1 MSDHIRGHYLIS
13 TNPDRICLDAVHALL
28 SRAYWSI
35 GIPKGIIARALA
47 GSLPFGI
54 YDTRTTP
61 HTQVGIARII
71 SDKSTFAYLCDVFI
85 HESHRGQGLSKWL
98 MEVILAHPDL
108 QGLRRWCLL
117 TRDAQ
122 GLYQQFGFGPGSN
135 LTTYMER
142 VDRDVYKNAQE
153 TPVGKPQ

>member
-1 MSDHIRGHYLIS
+1 MHTRGHYLIS
-13 TNPDRICLDAVHALL
+13 SDPSLINIEAVHAML

-35 GIPKGIIARALA
+35 GIPKATIARALA

-71 SDKSTFAYLCDVFI
+71 TDKATFAYLCDVFI
-85 HESHRGQGLSKWL
+85 HEDHRGRGLSKWL
-98 MEVILAHPDL
+98 VEVILAHPDL
-108 QGLRRWCLL
+108 QGLRRICLL

-122 GLYQQFGFGPGSN
+122 SLYDRFGFGPVA
-135 LTTYMER
+135 TTTSYMER
-142 VDRDVYKNAQE
+142 TDRDVYTRSAPRGQ
-153 TPVGKPQ
+153 PQ